1 MIPVILR
8 GDTPGAVTLAPAPG
22 YDYGGCTLE
31 VEFNGAR
38 RAYSDLAAGA
48 PVALALTAEETAR
61 MPLGT
66 GRVYM
71 RLRNA
76 AGEVR
81 GLPWAKVKVTDA
93 PGEVRAA
100 QISVDPAALD
110 VADLTASDSLGAV
123 KSRLNAVL
131 AFLRGAAGCALVAS
145 LPCMGAVGPST
156 ALDDVPG
163 AATVGEIVR
172 AGGAV
177 TTNQVEPD
185 AAHPGRA
192 KTATAA
198 EAASY
203 ANFATVAGSIDWGN
217 VENRPDVYT
226 KDEADARYYPADEG
240 ALWSSWW
247 SGDGFRVA
255 VSNYDVNASAAAWER
270 LPAASFEYRPGGTGA
285 LVRVWNETARW
296 DRHRAEAAA
305 FSNAVERALA
315 GKAGLDWGRT
325 TPTGFDAPEGFT
337 WLDTPAVAVAG
348 GLAWQRTVTSEGA
361 VWLLCSNGMVA
372 DVGGATNG
380 SFRVVDMA
388 TGEAAFEVVQGD
400 RRTVGANAS
409 GCYTWTAEDGRTHLR
424 VVYNV
429 ASDEPP
435 VLHVAAELKA
445 QGGTVWHDEGAEGCP
460 ATFAGWTGS
469 SGAWTNALWRASAPA
484 AGAADALFCFAT
496 YEVGGGT
503 VVRNHAPVS
512 MSRIVVGGVTYALGT
527 ATIDGKTVLTL
538 TEAD

>member
-8 GDTPGAVTLAPAPG
+8 GDTARGITLSPAPG

-38 RAYSDLAAGA
+38 RAYDGLAAGA
-48 PVALALTAEETAR
+48 GVTLALTAEETAR
-61 MPLGT
+61 MPTGT

-76 AGEVR
+76 AGEVLS
-81 GLPWAKVKVTDA
+81 LPWAKVKVTDA
-93 PGEVRAA
+93 PGEVRTA
-100 QISVDPAALD
+100 QITIDPATLD
-110 VADLTASDSLGAV
+110 VDDLTAGDSLGAV

-131 AFLRGAAGCALVAS
+131 AFLRGAAGCALLAAM
-145 LPCMGAVGPST
+145 PCMGAEVAPLYT
-156 ALDDVPG
+156 TPNDMPG
-163 AATVGEIVR
+163 DAPLMTNAAEYVDAKVSAATNGLATAESVDGLAAEV
-172 AGGAV
+172 AGKA
-177 TTNQVEPD
+177 D
-185 AAHPGRA
+185 AAA
-192 KTATAA
+192 V
-198 EAASY
+198 Y
-203 ANFATVAGSIDWGN
+203 A
-217 VENRPDVYT
+217 
-226 KDEADARYYPADEG
+226 KDEADARFYPADEG
-240 ALWSSWW
+240 ALWASWW

-255 VSNYDVNASAAAWER
+255 VSNYDVAASSAAWDR
-270 LPAASFEYRPGGTGA
+270 LPSASFDYRPGGTGA
-285 LVRVWNETARW
+285 LVRVWSEITRW
-296 DRHRAEAAA
+296 ERHRAEAAA

-372 DVGGATNG
+372 EAGGATNG

-400 RRTVGANAS
+400 RRTVGANC
-409 GCYTWTAEDGRTHLR
+409 GEVYTWTAADGKTHLR

-429 ASDEPP
+429 ASDDPP
-435 VLHVAAELKA
+435 VLHVAEALKP
-445 QGGTVWHDEGAEGCP
+445 QGGTAWHDEGAEGCP
-460 ATFAGWTGS
+460 AQFAGWTGS

-496 YEVGGGT
+496 YETGGET
-503 VVRNHAPVS
+503 VVKNHAPVS
-512 MSRIVVGGVTYALGT
+512 MSKIVVGGVTYALGT
-527 ATIDGKTVLTL
+527 ATVGGHTVLTL
-538 TEAD
+538 TEAQ